1 MRLPLILI
9 TSLACSCSAL
19 KLPSS
24 APSLQTL
31 TEFRVDESKVSPESL
46 PLVQQRLF
54 ELNAHRA
61 TYNSLI
67 GEANKLFSRLD
78 GQRRGTSRAAILAQ
92 TGMAAGGI
100 ATAALNAA
108 APAAN
113 AAWIQGLNAT
123 TTGTNSVRA
132 EFATQRMTSD
142 AYTQTLTVLAN
153 DIIAARQSINFPQAY
168 SQLLTPDN
176 DQWTRSMTTIG
187 NGIRDLE
194 TAIVLRPMTLT
205 VNVVKDTTS
214 TTSLKTKK
222 TN

>member
-1 MRLPLILI
+1 MRLPLILLTI
-9 TSLACSCSAL
+9 LSCSCSAL

-24 APSLQTL
+24 APSLQT
-31 TEFRVDESKVSPESL
+31 VDEFKVDETKVIATEL
-46 PLVQQRLF
+46 PRVKQRLF
-54 ELNAHRA
+54 ELNAHRES
-61 TYNSLI
+61 YNALI
-67 GEANKLFSRLD
+67 REANKLFSRLD

-153 DIIAARQSINFPQAY
+153 DIITARQKINFPQAY

-176 DQWTRSMTTIG
+176 VQWTRSMTAIG
-187 NGIRDLE
+187 TGIRDLE

-205 VNVVKDTTS
+205 VNVVKDS
-214 TTSLKTKK
+214 RDSSDLAASD
-222 TN
+222 NH

>member
-1 MRLPLILI
+1 M
-9 TSLACSCSAL
+9 L

-24 APSLQTL
+24 APSLQTIA
-31 TEFRVDESKVSPESL
+31 EFNADETKIDQVQL
-46 PLVQQRLF
+46 PLVKQRLF
-54 ELNAHRA
+54 ELNAHRTA
-61 TYNSLI
+61 YNALI

-113 AAWIQGLNAT
+113 SAWIQGLNAT

-153 DIIAARQSINFPQAY
+153 DIIAARQNINFPRAY
-168 SQLLTPDN
+168 SQLLTPDDN
-176 DQWTRSMTTIG
+176 QWTSSMTTIG
-187 NGIRDLE
+187 KGIRELE

-205 VNVVKDTTS
+205 VNVVKDTRTS
-214 TTSLKTKK
+214 SDLPQSDEQ
-222 TN
+222 